1 VRKKLKEVN
10 LLAVVLSIVSLLIVC
25 SYYFAYG
32 VAKTNNHELVY
43 PQMTKF
49 VTPPDVPVLVYH
61 SVRPIY
67 NDMTEEVKQFTVTPL
82 MFEKQLQYIIESGY
96 RTVSLEDLVL
106 ASENKKKLPEKPIVI
121 TFDDGWENQYEYA
134 FPILS
139 KYGLT
144 ATFFVF
150 TNAIGHERYLTW
162 EQVQTLSDAGMVIG
176 SHSKSH
182 PYLDLIY
189 EREKLIE
196 ELAGSKSILENK
208 IKKEVNTFAY
218 PFGVM
223 TPEIA
228 TLLKESGYIT
238 ARKFSGGIYK
248 LGDDPFSIK
257 GLHVTEDFEHFKW
270 LLD

>member
-1 VRKKLKEVN
+1 MKKLKEVN
-10 LLAVVLSIVSLLIVC
+10 LLGSVLLFVTLLIVC

-32 VAKTNNHELVY
+32 VSKTDNHEVIY

-49 VTPPDVPVLVYH
+49 VTPPLVPVLVYH

-67 NDMTEEVKQFTVTPL
+67 DDMTMEVKQFTVTPPI
-82 MFEKQLQYIIESGY
+82 FEKQLQYLIESGY
-96 RTVSLEDLVL
+96 RAVSLEDLIL
-106 ASENKKKLPEKPIVI
+106 ASENKKVLPDKPIVI
-121 TFDDGWENQYEYA
+121 TFDDGWENQYIYA
-134 FPILS
+134 FPLLS

-162 EQVQTLSDAGMVIG
+162 EQVQILSDAGMIIG

-182 PYLDLIY
+182 PYLNLIFDN
-189 EREKLIE
+189 EKLIE
-196 ELAGSKSILENK
+196 ELADSKSILENK

-228 TLLKESGYIT
+228 SLLKNYGYIA
-238 ARKFSGGIYK
+238 ARKFSGGVYK

-257 GLHVTEDFEHFKW
+257 GLHVTDDFDHFKW